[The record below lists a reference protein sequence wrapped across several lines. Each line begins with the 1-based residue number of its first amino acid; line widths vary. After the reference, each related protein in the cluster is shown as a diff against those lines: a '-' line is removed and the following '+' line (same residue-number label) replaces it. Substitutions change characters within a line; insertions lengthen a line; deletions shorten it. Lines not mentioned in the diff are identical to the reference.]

1 MTSYDIAINTTHAV
15 PAQVHDPVRLAAVER
30 TRLLDTGPDEAFD
43 RLTRLAAT
51 LLGTPYAFVTLVD
64 DTRSF
69 RKSVVEV
76 GAAEPTRRA
85 SRTSGRPATATN
97 VAAAPDAAKSNA
109 DTGS

>member
-51 LLGTPYAFVTLVD
+51 LLGTP
-64 DTRSF
+64 
-69 RKSVVEV
+69 
-76 GAAEPTRRA
+76 
-85 SRTSGRPATATN
+85 
-97 VAAAPDAAKSNA
+97 
-109 DTGS
+109 